1 MVPLQAPLVHGGPWM
16 QQGWPVLPHGVQWS
30 AEPVVLQMVVVPV
43 QTFPAQQGSPSVP
56 HDSQKPEDPDETH
69 TLLPAPSEEHD
80 ASLATH
86 VLVLAAVDADLRRR
100 IAATALARGSPGAA
114 VCAGVAAVR
123 VAGVERGVAA
133 RGR

>member
-86 VLVLAAVDADLRRR
+86 VLVLAWLSQHPP
-100 IAATALARGSPGAA
+100 ALHCWPGQHGSLFPPQGL
-114 VCAGVAAVR
+114 VR
-123 VAGVERGVAA
+123 CLIWIVSG
-133 RGR
+133 